1 GGGGGGVGGGL
12 GGGGGRGWRRGRTRA
27 GPVRRT
33 GASTMSTLWEDLRL
47 ALRGLRRQPG
57 FAAAVVAT
65 LALGIG
71 GNVALFS
78 VVDGVLLRP
87 LPYPDPDRLVIV
99 WENDRIRGTDREGA
113 SAPDYLDIVQQSR
126 SFETMAP
133 RPRPSPPPG
142 TAAEPGPLAS

>member
-1 GGGGGGVGGGL
+1 M
-12 GGGGGRGWRRGRTRA
+12 R
-27 GPVRRT
+27 
-33 GASTMSTLWEDLRL
+33 MLWEDLCL
-47 ALRGLRRQPG
+47 AFRGLRRRPG

-99 WENDRIRGTDREGA
+99 WESEQLTRVLVERVRC
-113 SAPDYLDIVQQSR
+113 
-126 SFETMAP
+126 P
-133 RPRPSPPPG
+133 RRPCARSPPSSAHPPPSRLDLPIRRPPRFAIP
-142 TAAEPGPLAS
+142 TTP